1 MRSLDKYSVNND
13 IRHHLINICRL
24 CIVDRNYIV
33 ANNAYMEM
41 AIGNA
46 PWPVGVTR
54 SGIHQ
59 RPGSSKAYVSNIAHV
74 LNDETQRKVCI
85 L

>member
-1 MRSLDKYSVNND
+1 MQMS
-13 IRHHLINICRL
+13 
-24 CIVDRNYIV
+24 
-33 ANNAYMEM
+33 
-41 AIGNA
+41 IGNA

-74 LNDETQRKVCI
+74 LNDETQRRYIHAVKRYLLLGNSIRFHLSFQIDDKMPI
-85 L
+85 LFPS